1 MHWYCLPVPQRLET
15 DVLLISSSPVTSGL
29 WRVPC
34 FFSDAMS
41 GVLCQNPRFY
51 TILDDA
57 ILEVQCSYN
66 AGEGCPKSRL
76 RCWERI
82 EASKLRSTVPSN
94 EARSDYA
101 GMIMEVTERRKK
113 RIYPQ

>member
-1 MHWYCLPVPQRLET
+1 MHWYCLPVPQRLEAG
-15 DVLLISSSPVTSGL
+15 VLLISSSPVTSGL
-29 WRVPC
+29 WRLPC

-41 GVLCQNPRFY
+41 GVLCQSPRFY
-51 TILDDA
+51 TIMDDA
-57 ILEVQCSYN
+57 ISGVP
-66 AGEGCPKSRL
+66 GEGCPKSRL
-76 RCWERI
+76 CCERI